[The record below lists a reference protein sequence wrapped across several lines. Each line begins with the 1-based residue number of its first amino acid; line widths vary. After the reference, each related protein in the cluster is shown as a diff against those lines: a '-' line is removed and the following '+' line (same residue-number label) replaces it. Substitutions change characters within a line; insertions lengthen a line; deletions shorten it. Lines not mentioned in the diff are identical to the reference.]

1 MKVRDNIAFMVFVV
15 SASAMDSKS
24 IFIPSIC
31 CICSLIYL
39 KRRAMEYEYKWKC
52 DNSTNGKI

>member
-1 MKVRDNIAFMVFVV
+1 MKVKDNIAFMVFIL

-24 IFIPSIC
+24 IVIPSIC

-39 KRRAMEYEYKWKC
+39 KRRARE
-52 DNSTNGKI
+52 NGKKNCRN